1 MNSKFKE
8 HKFIIL
14 IQTKKRISRF
24 YNFQFKFIIP
34 QKSIHS
40 GRNFRRKEIRTM
52 LYSNEVTAECKM
64 KN

>member
-14 IQTKKRISRF
+14 IQTI
-24 YNFQFKFIIP
+24 QFKFLIP
-34 QKSIHS
+34 QKRIHS